1 MRLALFTARPLA
13 RRAVLSR
20 ASLQRALV
28 AALILITSPGLA
40 LGQTPSLPGS
50 ESTPSGTETQVVPP
64 VTDNQAPPSEELR
77 PAAPGMAP
85 AADGTKQSQP
95 PPPSPTPTSP
105 RQSGVTQPNG
115 SQTPGAVQAPTT
127 AQPNGTQTPGAVQA
141 PATVQTP
148 GATQAPATTQSNGSQ
163 TPGAEQAP
171 ATVQSPDAQPVDGA
185 PATVQSPDA
194 QPVDGAPATV
204 QSPDAQPVEGDPATA
219 QPADASATDD
229 EAMLAESSA
238 PPPGFTGIHGKVV
251 DEANQE
257 GLIEATVKVVTGAQ
271 KQTLTDLD
279 GNYRLALPPGKYD
292 LRVFYDVYQ
301 GRRITGVIVTEGKAT
316 KLDVALGADV
326 GAVQEV
332 VVEARADRRAEGALL
347 QERKKAAAVSDAISA
362 QEIARTPDSSA
373 SDAVKRVVSATVVD
387 GRYVYLRGLGG
398 RYITTLLNGA
408 LLPSPEPDEPSVP
421 LDLFPTSLLANL
433 NVVKSYTA
441 DLPGSFGG
449 GALLIETN
457 TYPSQ
462 FEFKPRLTFGGDTET
477 TGQARNTQT
486 GGGGMEFLGF
496 PGGSRRLPSAI
507 PTDHALGNGNESLAE
522 QERQWESFNNVW
534 NARSKTALPNI
545 GLSASLG
552 DTLRFDNQRLGYL
565 ATVNY
570 GHRENT
576 QFTQYSKASYDLEGN
591 FVSYDDAQTQ
601 LGTEVAN
608 LSGLASVGYQLDR
621 DNELTLFSLFT
632 RGTETR
638 TTTSVGVDSLK
649 GDRYEG
655 SRLQFVVRQLSF
667 NQLRGFHRI
676 GLFGDSEVDWQANL
690 SRVDRDEPDTRDSL
704 YSDNLGNPSGG
715 MSFPNQANSGER
727 FFADLGETSFGG
739 SVNITVPLADVR
751 LKVGGLTQLS
761 FRDFRA
767 RRFRYGISPSSDVDR
782 FLPPETL
789 FGAEYLGNGMRIQES
804 TRPDSDAYDA
814 SLGVFSGY
822 VTADVKAT
830 EALRLVGGLRLE
842 STQQKLTALNQFTG
856 AEASRND
863 ADYLDWLPTLN
874 TIYALTPTVN
884 LRAGYSYTLARP
896 TFRELA
902 PFTFYDFVRRRN
914 VSGNPALVQTRIH
927 NADARVEWFTGDN
940 EVLAASVFYKR
951 FLNPIERVVNSAGAG
966 DMNFENTPA
975 ANTYGLELEART
987 SLGRVTPALQ
997 PFKVGVNLT
1006 LIQSNIDLGSLQG
1019 LQTNAERPMQGQSPY
1034 VVNVNLGYERPQS
1047 GTEVALLYN
1056 VYGRRINEV
1065 GTDNL
1070 PDVYEQPFHRMDL
1083 AVTQKLTEAMQLKLT
1098 ASNLLNSRITFQQGD
1113 IALVQYRPGL
1123 AFSASLGLSL

>member
-1 MRLALFTARPLA
+1 M
-13 RRAVLSR
+13 SR

-64 VTDNQAPPSEELR
+64 VTDDQAPPSEELR

-85 AADGTKQSQP
+85 APAGTTQSQP
-95 PPPSPTPTSP
+95 PPPSPTPNAPQQQGASQAPAT
-105 RQSGVTQPNG
+105 TQPNG
-115 SQTPGAVQAPTT
+115 SQTPGAEQVPAT
-127 AQPNGTQTPGAVQA
+127 AQPNGTQTP
-141 PATVQTP
+141 ATTQPNGTQTP
-148 GATQAPATTQSNGSQ
+148 GT
-163 TPGAEQAP
+163 EQAP

-194 QPVDGAPATV
+194 QPV
-204 QSPDAQPVEGDPATA
+204 EGEPATA
-219 QPADASATDD
+219 QPADATATDD

-257 GLIEATVKVVTGAQ
+257 GLIEATVKVVTGGQ

-301 GRRITGVIVTEGKAT
+301 GRRITGVIVTQGKAT

-332 VVEARADRRAEGALL
+332 VVEARSDRRAEGALL

-462 FEFKPRLTFGGDTET
+462 FEFKPRITFGGDTET

-486 GGGGMEFLGF
+486 GGGSLEFLGF

-507 PTDHALGNGNESLAE
+507 PTDHALGNGSESAAE
-522 QERQWESFNNVW
+522 QEQQWESFNNVW
-534 NARSKTALPNI
+534 NARSKTALPNM

-576 QFTQYSKASYDLEGN
+576 QFTQYSKASYDLEGD

-601 LGTEVAN
+601 LGTETAN

-638 TTTSVGVDSLK
+638 TTTSVGVDTLK

-655 SRLQFVVRQLSF
+655 SRLQFIVRQLSF

-739 SVNITVPLADVR
+739 SVNITVPLSDVR
-751 LKVGGLTQLS
+751 LRVGGLTQLS

-767 RRFRYGISPSSDVDR
+767 RRFRYGISPNSDVDR

-789 FGAEYLGNGMRIQES
+789 FSAEYLGNGMRIQES

-814 SLGVFSGY
+814 SLGVFAGY

-830 EALRLVGGLRLE
+830 EALRLIGGVRLE
-842 STQQKLTALNQFTG
+842 SSQQELTALNQFTG
-856 AEASRND
+856 VEASRND
-863 ADYLDWLPTLN
+863 VNYLDWLPTLN
-874 TIYALTPTVN
+874 AIYALTPTVN

-902 PFTFYDFVRRRN
+902 PFSFYDFVRRRN
-914 VSGNPALVQTRIH
+914 ISGNPSLVQTRIH
-927 NADARVEWFTGDN
+927 NVDARVEWFTGDN

-951 FLNPIERVVNSAGAG
+951 FLNPIERVINSVGSG

-987 SLGRVTPALQ
+987 SLGRVTPVLQ
-997 PFKVGVNLT
+997 PFKVGANLT
-1006 LIQSNIDLGSLQG
+1006 LIQSQIDLGSLQG
-1019 LQTNAERPMQGQSPY
+1019 LQTNAKRPQQGQSPY

-1056 VYGRRINEV
+1056 VYGRRISEV

-1083 AVTQKLTEAMQLKLT
+1083 AVTQKLTESTQLKLT
-1098 ASNLLNSRITFQQGD
+1098 ASNLLNSRITLQQGD